1 MKARE
6 LMFGDLVRTST
17 TTTELRVCRVAH
29 IDGDMDSVV
38 LYDIEDEDE
47 YRIGRYAKHIKPI
60 PLTEEMLKANWFY
73 HPKFDDGTEVKY
85 IMAYD
90 KDGLMWLNKEKDY
103 FFISSSDAYIH
114 IYFVHELQHALRL
127 CGLSDLADNFKIE

>member
-17 TTTELRVCRVAH
+17 TTTELRVCRAAH

-60 PLTEEMLKANWFY
+60 PLTEEMLKANGWKTYCEFGANFLATRLDWNLTIVSKKIGNTY
-73 HPKFDDGTEVKY
+73 LRIAGNWICDVNY
-85 IMAYD
+85 
-90 KDGLMWLNKEKDY
+90 
-103 FFISSSDAYIH
+103 
-114 IYFVHELQHALRL
+114 VHELQRILRG
-127 CGLSDLADNFKIE
+127 CGLMDLANNFKLE